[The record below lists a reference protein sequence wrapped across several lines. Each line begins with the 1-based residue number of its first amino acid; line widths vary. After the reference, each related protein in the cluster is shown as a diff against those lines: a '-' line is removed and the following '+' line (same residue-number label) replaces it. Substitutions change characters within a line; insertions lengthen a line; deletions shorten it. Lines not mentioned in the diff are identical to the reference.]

1 MDEEFSEPGSRKRW
15 VLYGAL
21 GLVVLV
27 PLLAWTQR
35 QPIAKELIDRELA
48 KRGVPASYVIKV
60 VGTQRQR
67 LERIVI
73 GDPRNPDLTAEWA
86 EIDTSFG
93 WSGVTVRAVR
103 ARGVRL
109 KGVLIGGA
117 LKLGAVDRL
126 LPPPSKEP
134 FSLPDMDVAVSDA
147 RMRLDT
153 EYGPVGARLDGIGN
167 LAQRFGGKLAFV
179 APRVERAECRGE
191 QFSAFVNVAVQDRK
205 IAIKGPIRA
214 AKIGCSGSRAQKVA
228 LMLDATVPERLNMW
242 SGTASVTTDQAAAPG
257 ATFRAVSLT
266 SDFSGDRDLTTGTF
280 QLAADGLAA
289 AGADAGQTG
298 VNGSFRLSLAK
309 GKGPVI
315 ESNGTLSAQ
324 NVRPDKMSL
333 AQMRRFGAAGAGT
346 PAEPVVTAL
355 ARAVSGLDR
364 GSNATARYALNHN
377 GTNGQ
382 IQLSGINA
390 QSISGAKLSFAGPNA
405 VRYIWQPGGL
415 VVAGRAS
422 LSGGGFPTSDLTLA
436 GKDGRWSGTARIAP
450 LVAGDTRIVLSP
462 LTFRTDRRGTQI
474 STTATVDG
482 RFGTTRF
489 EGLQLPV
496 SLAPGESMLAGCLP
510 LSFNTMDV
518 AGLSLAPSRL
528 QTCFV
533 GQEARI
539 AAPQLAGTLGQSPIR
554 LSARS
559 ARYGLSSGQFA
570 LDGLGVRLGTAQ
582 QRSVLDLGA
591 LTGTVAGGAAS
602 GQFTG
607 GSGRIGAVPL
617 NMDGGSGTWQFRNST
632 LSLKARVGVADQQA
646 APRFQPL
653 VSNDFTLQ
661 LAGGRITATGMLAE
675 QQTGTNVARVDIAHT
690 LSSGTGGAVLN
701 VPGITFSPQLQPE
714 QLTRITLGVIANV
727 EGAIAGRGEIR
738 WSPAGV
744 KSDGR
749 FSTDGLNL
757 AAAFGPVRQMKGEIV
772 FTDLLGMETASE
784 QSVQIAE
791 INAGVQVTDGVVRY
805 RLLPGLRAEVE
816 GGRWPFSGGEL
827 ILEPTV
833 LDLSESAER
842 RLTFRV
848 VALDAAKFINALQ
861 FENIAAT
868 GVFDGV
874 IPMIFDKNGGR
885 IEGGNLIVREE
896 GGTLSYVGEVS
907 QENLG
912 TYGSIAFDA
921 LKSIKYKKLAI
932 DLGGPLDGEMVTQIR
947 FNGVNQSPI
956 IPGRAKLPIPIKI
969 VGLTG
974 IPFIFN
980 ITIKAPF
987 RGLVTMARSFQDPSG
1002 LIQDQ
1007 LERERRRQEELKQQ
1021 QLGPV
1026 APPIPPEQ

>member
-1 MDEEFSEPGSRKRW
+1 M
-15 VLYGAL
+15 LYGAL

-48 KRGVPASYVIKV
+48 KRGVPASYVIKA
-60 VGTQRQR
+60 VGTKRQR

-86 EIDTSFG
+86 EIDTSLG

-103 ARGVRL
+103 ARGVRV
-109 KGVLIGGA
+109 KGALIGGA
-117 LKLGAVDRL
+117 LKLGAVDKL
-126 LPPPSKEP
+126 LPPPSADP
-134 FSLPDMDVAVSDA
+134 FTLPDIDLALYDA

-153 EYGPVGARLDGIGN
+153 EYGHVGARLDGAGN
-167 LAQRFGGKLAFV
+167 LTQRFAGKLALV
-179 APRVERAECRGE
+179 APQVERGDCRGD
-191 QFSAFVNVAVQDRK
+191 QLSAFVGVAVQDRK
-205 IAIKGPIRA
+205 ISIKGPVRA
-214 AKIGCSGSRAQKVA
+214 ANIACSGSRAQKVA
-228 LMLDATVPERLNMW
+228 LMLDATVPELLNAW
-242 SGTASVTTDQAAAPG
+242 SGSASITADQAIAPG
-257 ATFRAVSLT
+257 AIFRAAALT
-266 SDFSGDRDLTTGTF
+266 TDFTGDRDLTTGKF
-280 QLAADGLAA
+280 QLAAGGLAA
-289 AGADAGQTG
+289 SGVNAGQTG
-298 VNGSFRLSLAK
+298 LDGSFRISLPQ
-309 GKGPVI
+309 GKGPII
-315 ESNGTLSAQ
+315 ESNGTLNSKDA
-324 NVRPDKMSL
+324 RPSKASL
-333 AQMRRFGAAGAGT
+333 AQMLRFGTAGAGT
-346 PAEPVVTAL
+346 PAEPIVAAL

-364 GSNATARYALNHN
+364 GSSATARYVLNHD
-377 GTNGQ
+377 GTNGRL
-382 IQLSGINA
+382 QLSGISA
-390 QSISGAKLSFAGPNA
+390 QSVSGAKLSFAGA
-405 VRYIWQPGGL
+405 DSVRYIWQPGGL
-415 VVAGRAS
+415 LVKGRAS
-422 LSGGGFPTSDLTLA
+422 LSGGGFPTSDVVLA
-436 GKDGRWSGTARIAP
+436 GEGGRWNGTAIIAP
-450 LVAGDTRIVLSP
+450 LVAGDTRIALSP
-462 LTFRTDRRGTQI
+462 VTFSTDRRGARI
-474 STTATVDG
+474 STTATIDG

-489 EGLQLPV
+489 AGLKLPV
-496 SLAPGESMLAGCLP
+496 SLAPGASMLAGCMP
-510 LSFNTMDV
+510 LSFNRLDV

-539 AAPQLAGTLGQSPIR
+539 AAPQLAGMLGQSPIR
-554 LSARS
+554 LSART
-559 ARYGLSSGQFA
+559 ARYGLSNGQFA
-570 LDGLGVRLGTAQ
+570 LDGLGVRLGPAQ
-582 QRSVLDLGA
+582 QLSVLDLGA
-591 LTGTVAGGAAS
+591 LTGRVNGGAAS
-602 GQFTG
+602 GQFAG

-617 NMDGGSGTWQFRNST
+617 NMDGASGTWQIQNSI
-632 LSLKARVGVADQQA
+632 LSLKARVGVSDQQA

-653 VSNDFTLQ
+653 VSNDFALK
-661 LAGGRITATGMLAE
+661 LADGRITATGMLSE
-675 QQTGTNVARVDIAHT
+675 QQTGANVSRVDIAHT
-690 LSSGTGGAVLN
+690 LSSGTGSAVLS
-701 VPGITFSPQLQPE
+701 VPGITFNPQLQPE

-727 EGAIAGRGEIR
+727 EGGIAGRGEIR

-749 FSTDGLNL
+749 FTTEGLNL

-772 FTDLLGMETASE
+772 FTDLLGMETAPG

-791 INAGVQVTDGVVRY
+791 INAGVQVTEGVVRY
-805 RLLPGLRAEVE
+805 RLLPGLKAEIE

-885 IEGGNLIVREE
+885 IEAGNLIVREE

-921 LKSIKYKKLAI
+921 LKSIKYKKLSI
-932 DLGGPLDGEMVTQIR
+932 DLGGPLDAEMVTQIR

-1007 LERERRRQEELKQQ
+1007 LERERRREEELKQQ
-1021 QLGPV
+1021 QPNPT
-1026 APPIPPEQ
+1026 APPTQPEQ